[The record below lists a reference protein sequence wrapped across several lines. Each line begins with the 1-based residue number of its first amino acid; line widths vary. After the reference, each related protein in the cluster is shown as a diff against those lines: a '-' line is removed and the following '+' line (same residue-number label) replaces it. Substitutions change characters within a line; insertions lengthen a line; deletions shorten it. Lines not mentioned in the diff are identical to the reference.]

1 LECFHEAFFY
11 EPEQESDRTIHH
23 KITGST
29 EVACRKKHLR
39 SSLLTQFMAIFFLL
53 FCTSPVFTSEP
64 EIEKIN
70 LTYSAPILP
79 PKSLIPYRPLSRP
92 RVGLALS
99 GGGLRGIAQIGVIKA
114 LTEHEIPIDYIVG
127 SSIGSVIGG
136 LLACGYSPEQIWEI
150 CKSIEWDEIL
160 NDSPKRESQFLGEKQ
175 KRARYLFQ
183 FRLKGLKPHIPD
195 ALTPGQKLSEI
206 LTQIFLNAPYHSQ
219 DFSKLKI
226 PLKIIATDL
235 LSGDH
240 VVIQHGDIAEAA
252 RASIAIPLLLSPVE
266 KDSMILVDG
275 GLLDNI
281 PVLETILSGVDI
293 VIAVNTTSLLRNKDE
308 MDAPWKIADQVTT
321 LMQKKNNEEQLELAD
336 VAINFDDL
344 DIESSSSQYID
355 SLYAEGER
363 RGLHKLEEIRQ
374 LLQKHSAAVNDSQTI
389 WLDQIIFQGHD
400 EFNLLKSEMLYKDV
414 SRSDITAFLDKIYNQ
429 GSFTDVHA
437 ELKKNGDSYTLKVV
451 AQPNPVLKKIVFY
464 GNTVFPDSVLKSPFS
479 QLLNKPINYDQS
491 RKALEEII
499 SLYRDHG
506 YSLSE
511 IYNISF
517 FEGTGTCF
525 IYIAEGKLSDI
536 EFVGQKKTK
545 DYVIAREFSLEKDH
559 IFQFQKALTGQNNVY
574 ATGLFNS
581 VSLEALPLADQ
592 KWKIRLRLKEKNS
605 YVVRVGAHYND
616 ERNGR
621 VYLELADENIAG
633 SGHDLTIHGQYGEQ
647 DIVGFVDLQADRIF
661 KTYLTANINVHHNRG
676 KYFAY
681 KELRNIGEYEKR
693 ITGFD
698 ASIGQQIGRFG
709 TLSASIRS
717 ENINIRSIS
726 GHGFDPG
733 MLFINTI
740 GASSIID
747 TRDQVPYTLSGKYH
761 SFSYEVSSG
770 KFLGADISFFKVKS
784 QLSGFWTFRRRNTI
798 SSKIMWATSDLTTPF
813 SEQFR
818 IGGEATFYG
827 LREGELLGRHLLLG
841 SIEYR
846 HLIPWNS
853 FADFYL
859 SFRFDGGAVWE
870 NAIEVATKDFI
881 NGKGVAI
888 IFKLPIGP
896 VSIAYG
902 RASNGKDRVYL
913 SAGYNF

>member
-1 LECFHEAFFY
+1 
-11 EPEQESDRTIHH
+11 
-23 KITGST
+23 
-29 EVACRKKHLR
+29 
-39 SSLLTQFMAIFFLL
+39 M
-53 FCTSPVFTSEP
+53 
-64 EIEKIN
+64 
-70 LTYSAPILP
+70 
-79 PKSLIPYRPLSRP
+79 
-92 RVGLALS
+92 
-99 GGGLRGIAQIGVIKA
+99 IKA
-114 LTEHEIPIDYIVG
+114 LVENDIPIDYIVG
-127 SSIGSVIGG
+127 SSIGAVIGG
-136 LLACGYSPEQIWEI
+136 LLACGYSPEQIWDI
-150 CKSIEWDEIL
+150 SKNIEWDEIL

-195 ALTPGQKLSEI
+195 ALTPGQRLSEI
-206 LTQIFLNAPYHSQ
+206 LTQVFLNAPYHSQ

-235 LSGDH
+235 LRGNH
-240 VVIQHGDIAEAA
+240 VVIQHGDIAEAV

-266 KDSMILVDG
+266 RDSMVLVDG

-281 PVLETILSGVDI
+281 PVIETIHSGVDI

-321 LMQKKNNEEQLELAD
+321 LMQKQHNEEQLELAD
-336 VAINFDDL
+336 VVINFDDL
-344 DIESSSSQYID
+344 DLESSSSQYID

-363 RGLHKLEEIRQ
+363 RGLEKVEEIKG
-374 LLQKHSAAVNDSQTI
+374 LFQKFSLSVNDSQTFWI
-389 WLDQIIFQGHD
+389 DQIILQGYD
-400 EFNLLKSEMLYKDV
+400 EFNLLRSDLLYKDA
-414 SRSDITAFLDKIYNQ
+414 SRSDITAFLGKIYNA
-429 GSFTDVHA
+429 GSFADVHA
-437 ELKKNGDSYTLKVV
+437 ELNKKGDSYTLKVV
-451 AQPNPVLKKIVFY
+451 AQSNPLLKKVVFY

-479 QLLNKPINYDQS
+479 HLLDKPIDYNQS
-491 RKALEEII
+491 RAALEEII

-525 IYIAEGKLSDI
+525 IHISEGKLSEI
-536 EFVGQKKTK
+536 EFVGHKKTK
-545 DYVIAREFSLEKDH
+545 DYVIAREFSLEKEH

-581 VSLEALPLADQ
+581 VNLEALPLGSQ
-592 KWKIRLRLKEKNS
+592 EWKIRLRLKEKNS
-605 YVVRVGAHYND
+605 SVVRVGAHYND

-621 VYLELADENIAG
+621 IYMELADENIAG
-633 SGHDLTIHGQYGEQ
+633 SGHDLTIHGQYGER

-661 KTYLTANINVHHNRG
+661 KTYLTANLNVHHKRG

-681 KELRNIGEYEKR
+681 KDLRGIGEYEKR
-693 ITGFD
+693 MTGFD
-698 ASIGQQIGRFG
+698 ASIGQQIGRYG

-717 ENINIRSIS
+717 EDINIRSIS
-726 GHGFDPG
+726 GRGFDAG
-733 MLFINTI
+733 ELFINTI

-761 SFSYEVSSG
+761 SFTYEVSSG
-770 KFLGADISFFKVKS
+770 KLLGADISFFKVKS
-784 QLSGFWTFRRRNTI
+784 QLSGYWTFKRRNTL
-798 SSKIMWATSDLTTPF
+798 SSKIMWGTSDLTTPF

-818 IGGEATFYG
+818 IGGEMTFYG

-846 HLIPWNS
+846 HLIPWDS

-870 NAIEVATKDFI
+870 NAIEVEAKDFI
-881 NGKGVAI
+881 NGKGVAL

-896 VSIAYG
+896 LSLAYG
-902 RASNGKDRVYL
+902 RASNGRDRVYL